1 MSKILILLLFT
12 FVLNLKME
20 DGITVYQISD
30 MKKIMDNV
38 YELNVKE
45 GEEFY
50 IKMFRLKISVSVFS
64 NVDEFKD
71 YLDDFGKKGNRFKSV
86 DAGAGSSNIILKIR
100 TYDYFKFK
108 ALKPSVNK
116 ISLKLSNIQPS
127 FFGAPTTTNYVFKI
141 NILSK
146 NETS

>member
-30 MKKIMDNV
+30 MKKIMDNI

-50 IKMFRLKISVSVFS
+50 IKMFRHKISVSVFS
-64 NVDEFKD
+64 NIDEFKD

-86 DAGAGSSNIILKIR
+86 DAGSSSLRLKIAA
-100 TYDYFKFK
+100 YDYFKFK

-116 ISLKLSNIQPS
+116 ISLKFSNISPS

>member
-1 MSKILILLLFT
+1 MSKLLILLLFT

-20 DGITVYQISD
+20 DGIPVYQIVD
-30 MKKIMDNV
+30 MKTIMEDV

-50 IKMFRLKISVSVFS
+50 IKIYRYGNGNCFCS
-64 NVDEFKD
+64 NIDEFKD
-71 YLDDFGKKGNRFKSV
+71 YLDDFGKKGKSFKSIKT
-86 DAGAGSSNIILKIR
+86 SSSSFFLKFAA
-100 TYDYFKFK
+100 YDYFKYK

-116 ISLKLSNIQPS
+116 ISLKFSNKSS
-127 FFGAPTTTNYVFKI
+127 FPNIFNIGTDYVFKI

>member
-30 MKKIMDNV
+30 MKKIMDNI

-50 IKMFRLKISVSVFS
+50 IKMFRHKISVSVFS
-64 NVDEFKD
+64 NIDEFKD
-71 YLDDFGKKGNRFKSV
+71 DLDDFGKKGNRFKSV
-86 DAGAGSSNIILKIR
+86 DAGSSNLRLKIAA
-100 TYDYFKFK
+100 YDYFKFK

-116 ISLKLSNIQPS
+116 ISLKFSNIQPS
-127 FFGAPTTTNYVFKI
+127 FFSAPTTTNYVFKI

>member
-30 MKKIMDNV
+30 MKKIMDNI

-50 IKMFRLKISVSVFS
+50 IKIYRYS
-64 NVDEFKD
+64 NGNCFCSNIDEFKD
-71 YLDDFGKKGNRFKSV
+71 YLDDFGKKGKSFKSIKT
-86 DAGAGSSNIILKIR
+86 SSSSFFLKFAA
-100 TYDYFKFK
+100 YDYFKYK

-116 ISLKLSNIQPS
+116 ISLKFSNKSS
-127 FFGAPTTTNYVFKI
+127 FPNIFNIGTDYVFKI

>member
-1 MSKILILLLFT
+1 MSKLLILLLFT

-20 DGITVYQISD
+20 DGIPVYQIAY
-30 MKKIMDNV
+30 MKKITRGV

-50 IKMFRLKISVSVFS
+50 IKIYEYRGGNCFCS
-64 NVDEFKD
+64 NIDEFKD

-86 DAGAGSSNIILKIR
+86 DAGSSKLILKIGA
-100 TYDYFKFK
+100 YDYFKFK
-108 ALKPSVNK
+108 ALKPSSNE
-116 ISLKLSNIQPS
+116 ISLKFSNISPS

>member
-1 MSKILILLLFT
+1 MSKLLILLLFT

-30 MKKIMDNV
+30 MKKIMDNI

-50 IKMFRLKISVSVFS
+50 IKMFRHKISVSVFS
-64 NVDEFKD
+64 NIDEFKD
-71 YLDDFGKKGNRFKSV
+71 YLDDFGKKGKSFKYV
-86 DAGAGSSNIILKIR
+86 EISSSSFYLKLGG
-100 TYDYFKFK
+100 YDYFKYK
-108 ALKPSVNK
+108 ALKPSSNE
-116 ISLKLSNIQPS
+116 ISLKFSNISPS

>member
-1 MSKILILLLFT
+1 MSKLLILLLFT
-12 FVLNLKME
+12 FVLNLEME
-20 DGITVYQISD
+20 DGIPVYERIFD
-30 MKKIMDNV
+30 IKTIMKDV

-50 IKMFRLKISVSVFS
+50 IKIYRYRTGNCFCS
-64 NVDEFKD
+64 NIDEFKD

-86 DAGAGSSNIILKIR
+86 DAGYSSFYLRIGA
-100 TYDYFKFK
+100 YDYFKYK

-116 ISLKLSNIQPS
+116 ISLKFSNKSSS
-127 FFGAPTTTNYVFKI
+127 FNIFNIGTDFVLKI

>member
-12 FVLNLKME
+12 FALNLKME
-20 DGITVYQISD
+20 DGIPVYQIVD
-30 MKKIMDNV
+30 MKTIIEDV

-50 IKMFRLKISVSVFS
+50 IKIYEYRGGNCFCS
-64 NVDEFKD
+64 NIDEFKD
-71 YLDDFGKKGNRFKSV
+71 YLDDFGKKGKSFKYV
-86 DAGAGSSNIILKIR
+86 EISSSSFFLKFAA
-100 TYDYFKFK
+100 YDYFKYK

-116 ISLKLSNIQPS
+116 ISLKFSNISPS